1 LVPSG
6 KLASMVSLADIF
18 ARISPHLA
26 HRPGSARA
34 TQAHAWLVRCT
45 GGRLGGRALGGDILV
60 LRTTGR
66 RSGRRQDAPLFFL
79 RYGDGFAI
87 VASNAAS
94 ERPPAWWYNLQDHP
108 DADALVHGRTHPVRA
123 RPADEQEIAELWPQF
138 VELYSGY
145 EHYRSIATRE
155 LPVVILDRSETGQR

>member
-1 LVPSG
+1 MP
-6 KLASMVSLADIF
+6 SLADVF

-34 TQAHAWLVRCT
+34 TQAHAWIVRRT
-45 GGRLGGRALGGDILV
+45 GGWLGGRALGSDILV

-66 RSGRRQDAPLFFL
+66 RSGQQRDAPLLFVHH
-79 RYGDGFAI
+79 GDGFAI

-94 ERPPAWWYNLQDHP
+94 ERTPAWWFNLQEHP
-108 DADALVHGRTHPVRA
+108 EADALVRGRTHPVRA
-123 RPADEQEIAELWPQF
+123 RPATEQEVTELWPQL

-145 EHYRSIATRE
+145 EHYRSIANRE
-155 LPVVILDRSETGQR
+155 LPVVILEPR